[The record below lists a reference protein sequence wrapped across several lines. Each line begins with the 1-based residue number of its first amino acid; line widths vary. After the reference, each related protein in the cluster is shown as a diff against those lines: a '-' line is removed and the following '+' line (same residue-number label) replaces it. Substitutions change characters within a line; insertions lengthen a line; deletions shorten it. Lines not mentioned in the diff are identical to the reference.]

1 MKSKQSNAKIV
12 ESLENLKT
20 ELSVHSDTRSREIW
34 FKINSCLYAQ
44 YPHSAQRKLP
54 AASEHAVIK
63 NVVQI
68 LSTISHLPE
77 DDIIDLLTGH
87 TWSEEEAND
96 IKRI

>member
-44 YPHSAQRKLP
+44 YPHAAQRKLP
-54 AASEHAVIK
+54 VADEHIIIK
-63 NVVQI
+63 NAVQI
-68 LSTISHLPE
+68 LSTISHMDE
-77 DDIIDLLTGH
+77 EQIIDILTGH